1 MPQMFKAQ
9 TDPVGCQGKRR
20 LVLGFFYKIGRHV
33 REIRVNWDRL
43 A

>member
-20 LVLGFFYKIGRHV
+20 LVLGFFYKISRHV
-33 REIRVNWDRL
+33 PEMWVEN
-43 A
+43 